1 MGSDVIA
8 KLKEMAADPE
18 RVWIVGGASYAGLLK
33 QTGRLANVL
42 LSLGLKRGDR
52 LLLQVEKCEAVL
64 SLYLACLRAG
74 VVPLGLVLVRQG
86 RGAGR
91 QAFEA
96 ALLIWTMPVVVLLW
110 ARRGAAPATRRRRAM
125 HTSA

>member
-52 LLLQVEKCEAVL
+52 LLLQVEKC
-64 SLYLACLRAG
+64 
-74 VVPLGLVLVRQG
+74 
-86 RGAGR
+86 
-91 QAFEA
+91 
-96 ALLIWTMPVVVLLW
+96 
-110 ARRGAAPATRRRRAM
+110 
-125 HTSA
+125 